1 MRKLNRLG
9 LPPGSL
15 APRSLLRK
23 LPLPIELQTAEDLTH
38 QSGKQKASAIWTM
51 FGSWLA
57 LTLYATWTGGFVD
70 FWHAVEPLIT
80 FNASIDQFH
89 TGDTTRMA
97 PTIAAMVVIDLVL
110 VIPIGIVVSNV
121 VKLNKDD
128 HGGNKMF
135 DTKKSRKHLYLFILV
150 TLFLEELYA
159 RWLNIGVPAALGWL
173 AAAVVLY
180 LMFLIGNFTWAY
192 VHLANIKNKDIK
204 LTGFQKV
211 VFVMPQFFGGI
222 LITAVYLPYGLFGA
236 FIAHVVYDM
245 VLFVSSRVDVFNL
258 GEKLLCGFY
267 AVVAGVSGYMFY
279 GPGDQSLSDMRHWFT
294 NGITPGAFALPGWQ
308 FSDYLWVTLML
319 YAGIRLLMEVLLFD
333 HESHGNFRSLFR
345 HLGWHIGAFLLACKL
360 IVPFIFGWGTTLPL
374 VGIIA
379 SLALLTPLFVRSG
392 SGSGVGRSFWDA
404 LLCKSLVIAALLSVN
419 GSQVFYLIGAVLAF
433 ELVAMVISH
442 FDTDEPGE
450 ICHCDCVC
458 STCNPELAKKKL
470 QKKLGKNGQK
480 DLSTDNGGEAGSA
493 DDSTDG
499 KAPTMLVG

>member
-1 MRKLNRLG
+1 ME
-9 LPPGSL
+9 
-15 APRSLLRK
+15 LRA
-23 LPLPIELQTAEDLTH
+23 TEDLAH
-38 QSGKQKASAIWTM
+38 KSPKQKMSAIWTM

-57 LTLYATWTGGFVD
+57 LTIYATWTGGFAS
-70 FWHAVEPLIT
+70 FWHAVEPFIT

-97 PTIAAMVVIDLVL
+97 PTIAAMVVVDLVL
-110 VIPIGIVVSNV
+110 VIPIGIVVSKV

-128 HGGNKMF
+128 HGGSKMF

-150 TLFLEELYA
+150 TLFLEEAYA
-159 RWLNIGVPAALGWL
+159 RWLNIGVPAKLGWL
-173 AAAVVLY
+173 VAAVVFY
-180 LMFLIGNFTWAY
+180 LMFLFGNFTWAWI
-192 VHLANIKNKDIK
+192 HLANIKNKDIK
-204 LTGFQKV
+204 LKTYQRFA
-211 VFVMPQFFGGI
+211 FVAPQFFGGI
-222 LITAVYLPYGLFGA
+222 LITAVYVPYGLFGA

-279 GPGDQSLSDMRHWFT
+279 AQGDQSLSDMRHWFVT
-294 NGITPGAFALPGWQ
+294 DVTPGAFALPGWQ
-308 FSDYLWVTLML
+308 FSDYLWATLMV

-360 IVPFIFGWGTTLPL
+360 LVPFIFGWGTTLPL
-374 VGIIA
+374 IGIIA
-379 SLALLTPLFVRSG
+379 SLALLTPLFVHSG

-404 LLCKSLVIAALLSVN
+404 LLCKSLVVAVLLSLN
-419 GSQVFYLIGAVLAF
+419 GNEVFYLIGAVLAF
-433 ELVAMVISH
+433 ELVATVISY
-442 FDTDEPGE
+442 FDIDEPGE

-458 STCNPELAKKKL
+458 GTCNPELAEKRKKKL
-470 QKKLGKNGQK
+470 LGKNSQREVSG
-480 DLSTDNGGEAGSA
+480 DNTD
-493 DDSTDG
+493 DTPDG